1 MNISDIKCRI
11 MEEELRTFWP
21 QWHVVK
27 WLGSGSF
34 GDVFQ
39 ICTDE
44 SGRHQDAALKVI
56 QMTDSVADNA
66 VPQPD
71 PAPNGSGS
79 GQTQPDRVPNSNS
92 SVRTQPDRTPNS
104 SGSGQT
110 QSIPQYGHNAN
121 GNIPRVFRN
130 EIQIMEALRGAPN
143 IVSIDDF
150 YFQRGGGMCTLYVRM
165 ELLTSFKDV
174 MLSRQ
179 NTAPLFSV
187 SEVLKLGMDV
197 CTALM
202 YCEQRG
208 IIHRD
213 IKPENLFV
221 DNSGNFKVGDFGAS
235 KRVESVHP
243 THTMT
248 GIGTI
253 SYMAP
258 EVFAGLHYNNT
269 VDIYALGM
277 VLYQLLNNGRMPF
290 LPSSGAYT
298 TQEVDRANYMRLHG
312 EPIPSLEG
320 IPVGNE
326 VIDAMLD
333 GIIRNACNPDKNYRY
348 RTAREFYDE
357 LTHYAMWHK
366 MRTEGAEAQQGAYQQ
381 QADAWQNAGAQ
392 QEANA
397 WQQDSTQRSANEW
410 QQAGAQRSANAW
422 QQAGAQHQPG
432 TTKDHALEELLI
444 RSEKPRR
451 IVYVLFALILTAYAL
466 FHYGTNPKSLSHWID
481 YAGLLLGLFPALSL
495 ILIRL
500 PKIPYVSA
508 SLCCLGGMASGIV
521 VLFLFAMLADVF
533 RSFSSQLIFG
543 IVFLILLL
551 ATAFMNGV
559 TAVTWLNDNAEKKRD
574 AGADSP

>member
-27 WLGSGSF
+27 RLGSGSF

-79 GQTQPDRVPNSNS
+79 GQTQPDRA
-92 SVRTQPDRTPNS
+92 PNS
-104 SGSGQT
+104 SGTGRA
-110 QSIPQYGHNAN
+110 QSISQYGQNVS
-121 GNIPRVFRN
+121 GNIPKVFRN

-290 LPSSGAYT
+290 LPASGSYT

-320 IPVGNE
+320 VRVGNE

-348 RTAREFYDE
+348 RTANEFYDE
-357 LTHYAMWHK
+357 LTHYATWHK
-366 MRTEGAEAQQGAYQQ
+366 MRAEGAGARQGAYQHQ
-381 QADAWQNAGAQ
+381 PDAWQNAGAQ
-392 QEANA
+392 QAGAQRGAN
-397 WQQDSTQRSANEW
+397 DW
-410 QQAGAQRSANAW
+410 QQAGAKRSANDWQQEGTQRSANAW
-422 QQAGAQHQPG
+422 QQAGAQRGTNAWQQEGAQHQPG
-432 TTKDHALEELLI
+432 TTKGQAFEELLI

-451 IVYVLFALILTAYAL
+451 IIYVLFALILAAYAL

-481 YAGLLLGLFPALSL
+481 YTGLLLSLFPALSL

-521 VLFLFAMLADVF
+521 VLFLFAMLAGVF

-559 TAVTWLNDNAEKKRD
+559 TAVTWLDDNSEKKK
-574 AGADSP
+574 